1 MNNYEDKEAVIT
13 GYFPKIHEHE
23 TYIFY
28 GELKDH
34 PKFGLQFHTTHFRKD
49 MPQTKQ
55 GVVSYFQVKC
65 LKGLARKQQRKLLI
79 HLVKMRFR
87 RYLNQPSLLDS
98 VPKLPPEKA
107 KDLYDTL
114 MEHQGLEQAMIA
126 LNQYGF
132 GPQLSMKI
140 YQAYKEM
147 TIDIM
152 QKNPYKL
159 VEDVEGIGFGRADEL
174 GHQLGI
180 TGNHPDR
187 IKAGCLYILRN
198 RMYANR
204 TCFYSCRILLATS
217 QKLLEENKRDQIEF
231 TDIYK

>member
-1 MNNYEDKEAVIT
+1 MNPILIRFCSEA
-13 GYFPKIHEHE
+13 
-23 TYIFY
+23 
-28 GELKDH
+28 
-34 PKFGLQFHTTHFRKD
+34 TTR
-49 MPQTKQ
+49 
-55 GVVSYFQVKC
+55 
-65 LKGLARKQQRKLLI
+65 
-79 HLVKMRFR
+79 
-87 RYLNQPSLLDS
+87 
-98 VPKLPPEKA
+98 KA

-152 QKNPYKL
+152 QNNPYKL
-159 VEDVEGIGFGRADEL
+159 VEDVEGIGFVRADEL

-187 IKAGCLYILRN
+187 IKAGCLYILEIECHKQD
-198 RMYANR
+198 MFLFMAEY
-204 TCFYSCRILLATS
+204 LLLQS
-217 QKLLEENKRDQIEF
+217 NES
-231 TDIYK
+231 Y